1 MCNTAVVIGKELS
14 NYSFGEKHPLNS
26 TRLEAFWS
34 KLTLSE
40 AMRSGSLK
48 LLSPALTDERTVS
61 SFHENE
67 YINFVKKSSVTGSGY
82 LDSGDTPSFKGVFDA
97 SLYVVGSTLLALD
110 TVINKTNGIVHA
122 FNPIG
127 GLHHARRSAAGGF
140 CVFNDI
146 GIAIMHARKK
156 YNLKKILYVD
166 IDAHHGDGV
175 FYEFEDDPDILI
187 ADIHEDGSFLYPG
200 TGFES
205 ETGLGAAKGT
215 KLNLSLRP
223 GATDR
228 DFLSAFMKIENFIG
242 SMKFELIIFQC
253 GADGLSGDPLTHLK
267 YTDKSHEYA
276 ARVLHRIA
284 HEKSSGRIIGLG
296 GGGYNVQNVA
306 NAWNKV
312 VEVFVS
318 DDSMMKS

>member
-1 MCNTAVVIGKELS
+1 MCKSGLIVGNELS
-14 NYSFGEKHPLNS
+14 AYSFGEKHPLNS
-26 TRLEAFWS
+26 KRLEAFWS
-34 KLTLSE
+34 TLIHSE
-40 AMRSGSLK
+40 SMHTGNLK
-48 LLSPALTDERTVS
+48 LLPPSLAYEKTVAF
-61 SFHENE
+61 FHEKK
-67 YINFVKKSSVTGSGY
+67 YIDFVKESSITGSGY
-82 LDSGDTPSFKGVFDA
+82 LDSGDTPSFKGVFEA
-97 SLYVVGSTLLALD
+97 SKYVVGSTILALD
-110 TVINKTNGIVHA
+110 SVINRTNGIVHA

-146 GIAIMHARKK
+146 GIAILYARKK
-156 YNLKKILYVD
+156 YDIKKILYVD

-175 FYEFEDDPDILI
+175 FYEFEDDPDLFI

-205 ETGLGAAKGT
+205 ETGLGDAKGT
-215 KLNLSLRP
+215 KLNLPLEP

-228 DFLSAFMKIENFIG
+228 DFLSAFRKIENFIE

-267 YTDKSHEYA
+267 YSDRSHEYA
-276 ARVLHRIA
+276 AQVLHRIA
-284 HEKSSGRIIGLG
+284 HEKCDGRIIGLG
-296 GGGYNVQNVA
+296 GGGYNTENLA

-312 VEVFVS
+312 VDVFATNNHI
-318 DDSMMKS
+318 

>member
-26 TRLEAFWS
+26 KRLDAFWS
-34 KLTLSE
+34 KLTLSD

-61 SFHENE
+61 SFHEND
-67 YINFVKKSSVTGSGY
+67 YINFVKRSSVTGSGY

-97 SLYVVGSTLLALD
+97 SLYAVGSTLLALD
-110 TVINKTNGIVHA
+110 TVVNKTNGIVHA

-127 GLHHARRSAAGGF
+127 GLHHARRNAAGGF

-146 GIAIMHARKK
+146 GIAIMHAKEK
-156 YNLKKILYVD
+156 YNIKKILYVD

-175 FYEFEDDPDILI
+175 FYEFEDDPDLFI

-205 ETGLGAAKGT
+205 ETGSGDAKGT
-215 KLNLSLRP
+215 KLNLPLQP
-223 GATDR
+223 GATDL
-228 DFLSAFMKIENFIG
+228 DFLSAFTKIENFIE

-253 GADGLSGDPLTHLK
+253 GADGLTGDPLTHLK
-267 YTDKSHEYA
+267 YSDKSHEYA
-276 ARVLHRIA
+276 AQVLHRIA

-296 GGGYNVQNVA
+296 GGGYDTHNLA
-306 NAWNKV
+306 TAWNRV
-312 VEVFVS
+312 IQVFNSGVLT
-318 DDSMMKS
+318 MKS

>member
-26 TRLEAFWS
+26 KRLDAFWS
-34 KLTLSE
+34 KLTLSD
-40 AMRSGSLK
+40 AIRSGGLK
-48 LLSPALTDERTVS
+48 LLSPALADERTVS
-61 SFHENE
+61 SFHEND

-97 SLYVVGSTLLALD
+97 SLYAVGSTLLALD

-127 GLHHARRSAAGGF
+127 GLHHARRNAAGGF

-146 GIAIMHARKK
+146 GIAIMHAREN
-156 YNLKKILYVD
+156 YNIKKILYVD

-215 KLNLSLRP
+215 KLNLPLQP

-228 DFLSAFMKIENFIG
+228 DFLSAFTKIESFIE

-253 GADGLSGDPLTHLK
+253 GSDGLSGDPLTHLK

-276 ARVLHRIA
+276 AQVLHRIA

-296 GGGYNVQNVA
+296 GGGYNTHNLA
-306 NAWNKV
+306 TAWNRV
-312 VEVFVS
+312 IQVFNSGVLT
-318 DDSMMKS
+318 MKS

>member
-26 TRLEAFWS
+26 KRLDAFWS
-34 KLTLSE
+34 KLTLSD
-40 AMRSGSLK
+40 AMRSGGLK

-61 SFHENE
+61 SFHEND

-97 SLYVVGSTLLALD
+97 SLYAVGSTLLALD
-110 TVINKTNGIVHA
+110 TVINKANGIVHA

-127 GLHHARRSAAGGF
+127 GLHHARRNAAGGF

-146 GIAIMHARKK
+146 GIAIVQAREK
-156 YNLKKILYVD
+156 YNIKKILYVD

-175 FYEFEDDPDILI
+175 FYEFEDDPDISI

-215 KLNLSLRP
+215 KLNLPLQP

-228 DFLSAFMKIENFIG
+228 DFLSAFTKIESFIE

-253 GADGLSGDPLTHLK
+253 GSDGLSGDPLTHLK

-276 ARVLHRIA
+276 AQVLHRIA

-296 GGGYNVQNVA
+296 GGGYNNHNLA
-306 NAWNKV
+306 TAWNRV
-312 VEVFVS
+312 IQVFNSGVLTMES
-318 DDSMMKS
+318 

>member
-26 TRLEAFWS
+26 KRLDAFWS
-34 KLTLSE
+34 KLALSD

-61 SFHENE
+61 SFHEND

-97 SLYVVGSTLLALD
+97 SLYAVGSTLLALD

-127 GLHHARRSAAGGF
+127 GLHHARRNAAGGF

-146 GIAIMHARKK
+146 GIAIMYAREK
-156 YNLKKILYVD
+156 YNIKKILYVD

-205 ETGLGAAKGT
+205 ETGLGDANGT
-215 KLNLSLRP
+215 KLNLPLQP

-228 DFLSAFMKIENFIG
+228 DFLSAFTKIESFIE

-253 GADGLSGDPLTHLK
+253 GSDGLSGDPLTHLK

-276 ARVLHRIA
+276 AQVLHRIA

-296 GGGYNVQNVA
+296 GGGYNTHNLA
-306 NAWNKV
+306 TAWNRV
-312 VEVFVS
+312 IQVFNSSVLT
-318 DDSMMKS
+318 MKS

>member
-26 TRLEAFWS
+26 KRLDAFWS
-34 KLTLSE
+34 KLTLSD

-48 LLSPALTDERTVS
+48 LLSPALTDERTLS
-61 SFHENE
+61 AFHEND
-67 YINFVKKSSVTGSGY
+67 YINFVKRSSVTGSGY

-97 SLYVVGSTLLALD
+97 SLYAVGSTLLALD
-110 TVINKTNGIVHA
+110 TVVNKTNGIVHA

-127 GLHHARRSAAGGF
+127 GLHHARRNAAGGF

-146 GIAIMHARKK
+146 GIAIMHAREK
-156 YNLKKILYVD
+156 YNIKKILYVD

-175 FYEFEDDPDILI
+175 FYEFEDDPDIRI

-215 KLNLSLRP
+215 KLNLPLQP

-228 DFLSAFMKIENFIG
+228 DFLSAFTKIESFIE

-253 GADGLSGDPLTHLK
+253 GSDGLSGDPLTHLK

-276 ARVLHRIA
+276 AQVLHRVA

-296 GGGYNVQNVA
+296 GGGYNTHNLA
-306 NAWNKV
+306 TAWNRV
-312 VEVFVS
+312 IQVFNSGVLT
-318 DDSMMKS
+318 MKS